1 MTITR
6 KFFWGHFLF
15 LRVNTSYQ
23 QNSILVKGIRHE
35 LLNQRTLSNHILD
48 HLRHILN
55 SLIIHGMHNIHDI
68 NDKHYKQAQLGVPHS
83 KTQVGLQSYFNWGQV
98 SVEGT
103 LNLKL
108 KSIKQAGILIYAAI
122 QVVKMVLIQICQ
134 IK

>member
-83 KTQVGLQSYFNWGQV
+83 EAQVELQSYLNWGQSWGGHRTYFV
-98 SVEGT
+98 VVGGEQLGWGHRT
-103 LNLKL
+103 T
-108 KSIKQAGILIYAAI
+108 IKERA
-122 QVVKMVLIQICQ
+122 
-134 IK
+134 

>member
-83 KTQVGLQSYFNWGQV
+83 ETQVGLQSYFNWGQV
-98 SVEGT
+98 SVEGDTAHT
-103 LNLKL
+103 LLMGWGHLTTLKER
-108 KSIKQAGILIYAAI
+108 A
-122 QVVKMVLIQICQ
+122 
-134 IK
+134 